1 MECAERIGRVGRPFA
16 RDLQVVDL
24 EALVVADRQ
33 AAQRQPRL
41 RARVAGD
48 LLVRRVGVRDQQDA
62 LEAELVVGLLGGEQV
77 GLVGRV
83 ERAAEDPE
91 AARRGASLSGRVP
104 LPARRT

>member
-33 AAQRQPRL
+33 AAQLQPGFRTGI
-41 RARVAGD
+41 AGD

-62 LEAELVVGLLGGEQV
+62 LEAELVVGLLRGEQM

-83 ERAAEDPE
+83 ERAAEDPDAA
-91 AARRGASLSGRVP
+91 AARRRLSGRAR
-104 LPARRT
+104 LLARRT